1 MENTRRGSEEEGGV
15 GGGWVQEDER
25 CTPVFQRALRSDSSF
40 WALDLRV
47 WEQGMARI
55 REGR

>member
-1 MENTRRGSEEEGGV
+1 
-15 GGGWVQEDER
+15 VQEDER